1 MSELVITKEN
11 FESEVINST
20 TPVLIDLWA
29 SWCGPCMMLAP
40 VIEEIADEY
49 DGKIKV
55 GKINVDDEPE
65 LAAAFGV
72 SSIPYVV
79 VLNNGKVIASS
90 VGYKDKDDIVS
101 LFEDEI

>member
-40 VIEEIADEY
+40 VIEEISDEY

>member
-1 MSELVITKEN
+1 MSEIVITKEN
-11 FESEVINST
+11 FESEVINSAA
-20 TPVLIDLWA
+20 PVLIDLWA

-40 VIEEIADEY
+40 IIEEISDEY
-49 DGKIKV
+49 EGKIKV
-55 GKINVDDEPE
+55 GKINVDEEPE

-79 VLNNGKVIASS
+79 VLNNGKIVASS

-101 LFEDEI
+101 LFENEI